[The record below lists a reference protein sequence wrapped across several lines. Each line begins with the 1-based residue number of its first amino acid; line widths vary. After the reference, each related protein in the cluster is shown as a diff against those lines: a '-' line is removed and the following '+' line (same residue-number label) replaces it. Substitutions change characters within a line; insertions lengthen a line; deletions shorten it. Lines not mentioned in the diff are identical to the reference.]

1 MRVEGI
7 NKFDEPAH
15 PFVVCPVSLDGGALA
30 GMAFVN
36 VSKNADEKVVVFL
49 FFLARQ
55 SWHHGISESPLSN
68 QFILP
73 HSELFLPPTSHERN
87 YRDLTVFRTPH
98 LRNIKPPRWNVRLWL
113 LADIQPHPE
122 LRPLYSQKRT
132 FWADVKKVCF

>member
-49 FFLARQ
+49 VFLAR
-55 SWHHGISESPLSN
+55 
-68 QFILP
+68 
-73 HSELFLPPTSHERN
+73 
-87 YRDLTVFRTPH
+87 
-98 LRNIKPPRWNVRLWL
+98 
-113 LADIQPHPE
+113 
-122 LRPLYSQKRT
+122 
-132 FWADVKKVCF
+132 

>member
-49 FFLARQ
+49 FFLRGKVGIMAFQKALYPTNLSYPISSSFCRQ
-55 SWHHGISESPLSN
+55 RRTNGI
-68 QFILP
+68 IG
-73 HSELFLPPTSHERN
+73 
-87 YRDLTVFRTPH
+87 
-98 LRNIKPPRWNVRLWL
+98 I
-113 LADIQPHPE
+113 
-122 LRPLYSQKRT
+122 
-132 FWADVKKVCF
+132 